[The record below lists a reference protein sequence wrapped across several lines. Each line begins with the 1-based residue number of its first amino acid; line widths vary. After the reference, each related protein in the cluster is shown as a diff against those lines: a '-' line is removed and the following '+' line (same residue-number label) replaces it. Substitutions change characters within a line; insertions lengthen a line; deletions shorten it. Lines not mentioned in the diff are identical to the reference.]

1 MPETAHM
8 KHCQNCK
15 APNPERLTDCYACGH
30 ELVILPTYPCLNCHD
45 PIPVGI
51 PECPTCGRD
60 QQAGLVRD
68 ERLTPVQAGIHQAA
82 GYVLKAPILTG
93 WEIEPLPDGTVL
105 LKATTQE
112 RLSLNGVP
120 STLMLPM
127 LFVLMCPIFV
137 SVFLPAFRSGQTV
150 GIVTYL
156 PYILSGCL
164 LIGALLLAVF
174 GTTRELRVGKGFLEQ
189 RDTILSHVSVRR
201 FDAGGVLRLSHWQD
215 PWWERHPTSGVRL
228 SVQQGKRSTCLASYT
243 HHRGE
248 LGLLMPVISNQAGD
262 AVHALAGF
270 LAEVTGWQIVQT
282 I

>member
-1 MPETAHM
+1 MSENVAPKSM

-15 APNPERLTDCYACGH
+15 APNPERLTHCYACGH
-30 ELVILPTYPCLNCHD
+30 ELVMLPTYPCLNCHAHI
-45 PIPVGI
+45 PIGI

-68 ERLTPVQAGIHQAA
+68 ERLTPVQAGMHQAM
-82 GYVLKAPILTG
+82 GHVLKAPILTG
-93 WEIEPLPDGTVL
+93 WEIEPLPDGTIL

-112 RLSLNGVP
+112 KLSLNGVP

-127 LFVLMCPIFV
+127 FFVLIGPIFV
-137 SVFLPAFRSGQTV
+137 SVFLPAFRSGQSIS
-150 GIVTYL
+150 IVTYL

-164 LIGALLLAVF
+164 LVGALLLAAF
-174 GTTRELRVGKGFLEQ
+174 GYSRELRVGKGFLEQ

-201 FDAGGVLRLSHWQD
+201 FDTGSVLRLSQWQD

-228 SVQQGKRSTCLASYT
+228 SVQQGKRSTRLASYT

-248 LGLLMPVISNQAGD
+248 MALLMPSTRQD
-262 AVHALAGF
+262 EAVHALAAF
-270 LAEVTGWQIVQT
+270 ISEVTGWQVID
-282 I
+282 